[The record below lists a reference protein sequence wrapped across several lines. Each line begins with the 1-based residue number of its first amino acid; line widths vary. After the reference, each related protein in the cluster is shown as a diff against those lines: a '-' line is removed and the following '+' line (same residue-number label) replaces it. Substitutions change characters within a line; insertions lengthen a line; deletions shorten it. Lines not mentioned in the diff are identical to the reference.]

1 MEAAERTH
9 EPARRQD
16 ALWSNY
22 LSGTV
27 IVGIDPKA
35 ALGRLEAA
43 GLKPGDELRCR
54 DSALPLDDFVQGLTG
69 GPMSRE
75 SIAQHQTPQS
85 RLTLDLLM
93 GNQVPRTL
101 SDAQEKHVALGK

>member
-1 MEAAERTH
+1 
-9 EPARRQD
+9 
-16 ALWSNY
+16 
-22 LSGTV
+22 
-27 IVGIDPKA
+27 
-35 ALGRLEAA
+35 
-43 GLKPGDELRCR
+43 
-54 DSALPLDDFVQGLTG
+54 
-69 GPMSRE
+69 MSRE